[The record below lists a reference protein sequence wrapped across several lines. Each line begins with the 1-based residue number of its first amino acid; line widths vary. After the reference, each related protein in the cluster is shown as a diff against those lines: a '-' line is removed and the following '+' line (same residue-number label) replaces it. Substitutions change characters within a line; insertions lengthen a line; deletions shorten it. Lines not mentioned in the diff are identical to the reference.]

1 MISQSI
7 FTYVL
12 SIYCLNYYILYL
24 YSSLASL
31 TIAVPERPVDLMAI
45 EIQSRFIVINWTEP
59 HDNNAPISGY
69 YIFVNNITLIMNLSN
84 QTEYNITELSPYT
97 NYNISVLA
105 FNTIGNSSVSEE
117 IVNETLEDGE

>member
-1 MISQSI
+1 
-7 FTYVL
+7 
-12 SIYCLNYYILYL
+12 
-24 YSSLASL
+24 
-31 TIAVPERPVDLMAI
+31 MAI

-69 YIFVNNITLIMNLSN
+69 YIFVNNITFMHPNN

-97 NYNISVLA
+97 NYTISVLA